1 MKQLFTFLLVAV
13 MATFLSSEAYS
24 QISQVTGSPQT
35 ATTTG
40 TTLTITRPSGLAV
53 GDVMIANIVQA
64 DNDGADGGDL
74 SNATLTGWTLIAGNQ
89 TGIAGSGGD
98 EWWGTLLFKVA
109 TAGDVAA
116 ANFAFSLDG
125 DADDGSG
132 AIMAFRNVDVT
143 GGFNAAGTPNS
154 GPFDVDPGNAYQNVA
169 NDGTLNAND
178 ITTNTANAAVIMLGT
193 IGNNFS
199 VSTWAATN
207 PASLNEIY
215 DLPFD
220 ADLDMGSAAAWNTR
234 TTAGATGNGSATIS
248 NNAFNGAIMIALRAL
263 PIITVNAGP
272 DQLVNGTSV
281 SLVGSTD
288 AGSPTYAWTRTSGPN
303 TPTITSASSPATTV
317 TGLIAGT
324 YVFRLTVNGSTFDE
338 VSVRVITGSNLW
350 ATSSDG
356 TQISSF
362 STNGAAAIAG
372 PANMF
377 APSYVGATNIYTRTA
392 ALGRTDKPSQTAG
405 YFYYLGTSDDP
416 NQNNGLVEVWATSAA
431 GNGTV
436 RVGSVDLN
444 GGSGAEL
451 GFVRLGMGPDGT
463 GWILAGDGTTL
474 YLAKFA
480 TNAANPV
487 TIVVED
493 ASVTLVGGVVSNF
506 VNGDIC
512 LDGNGRLV
520 ALANNGTGTTQI
532 FVGDAAGAATTLT
545 KKWDLVDGS
554 SNPFTGSVNG
564 VAFEKAT
571 SNSGLYIST
580 SEGLYYINST
590 QASVPLGTIPCTVV
604 WTGTGLQDL
613 ASNFFPNTIITPVS
627 MSSFGVTKQGANAM
641 LNWTTVTEI
650 NTDRFEIERSLDG
663 INFSTVGSK
672 AAAGQSTD
680 LIAYQFA
687 DPIGSMNGVIYY
699 RIKTVDQDG
708 KVSYSKIVSLRLT
721 GAVKGFNVYPNPFTS
736 DLKVEVEAAQDAAVT
751 IRISNAAGQ
760 TVFSR
765 SSFVQKGNNV
775 LVVASELSA
784 LQKGMY
790 FVELIS
796 ENGKQTQKIIK
807 R

>member
-1 MKQLFTFLLVAV
+1 MKKLITFLLVAV
-13 MATFLSSEAYS
+13 SATFLNSEAYS
-24 QISQVTGSPQT
+24 QITQVTGSPQT
-35 ATTTG
+35 ATG
-40 TTLTITRPSGLAV
+40 TTSITINRPSGAV
-53 GDVMIANIVQA
+53 SGTVLIANIAQA
-64 DNDGADGGDL
+64 GASGGGEL
-74 SNATLTGWTLIAGNQ
+74 SNPTSSGWTLIAGSDLGGGTQ
-89 TGIAGSGGD
+89 RWGAVLYKIAGGSEPANYTFTLDAGGNSAVGTIVAFSG
-98 EWWGTLLFKVA
+98 V
-109 TAGDVAA
+109 DVA
-116 ANFAFSLDG
+116 
-125 DADDGSG
+125 
-132 AIMAFRNVDVT
+132 
-143 GGFNAAGTPNS
+143 GGVNHNGAAG
-154 GPFDVDPGNAYQNVA
+154 GPFDVDPGNLTVTDASTA
-169 NDGTLNAND
+169 SAAA
-178 ITTNTANAAVIMLGT
+178 ITTASNNAAVIMFAQLAGSGSTSTSYSGWTIGGSISPFNEIFDNGTTTGDDCAVGAALGT
-193 IGNNFS
+193 K
-199 VSTWAATN
+199 
-207 PASLNEIY
+207 
-215 DLPFD
+215 
-220 ADLDMGSAAAWNTR
+220 
-234 TTAGATGNGSATIS
+234 TTAGSTG
-248 NNAFNGAIMIALRAL
+248 GASVTLSPADRSGGILIALKSL
-263 PIITVNAGP
+263 PLFNVNAGH

-281 SLVGSTD
+281 SLIGSTD

-324 YVFRLTVNGSTFDE
+324 YVFRLTVNGSVFDE
-338 VSVRVITGSNLW
+338 VTVRVITGSNLW

-372 PANMF
+372 PATMF
-377 APSYVGATNIYTRTA
+377 APSYAGATNTYTRTA

-590 QASVPLGTIPCTVV
+590 LASVPLGIIPCTVV